1 LTLIDMQG
9 SAAWACGAGWRTWKW
24 GSLSVILSG
33 LLVVTWLGLGNK
45 IR

>member
-1 LTLIDMQG
+1 MGTRRRLAHME
-9 SAAWACGAGWRTWKW
+9 AG
-24 GSLSVILSG
+24 GPSVILSG

>member
-1 LTLIDMQG
+1 MGVRRRLAHMEV
-9 SAAWACGAGWRTWKW
+9 

>member
-1 LTLIDMQG
+1 MGVRRRLAHMEVGQAVGL
-9 SAAWACGAGWRTWKW
+9 
-24 GSLSVILSG
+24 LSG

>member
-1 LTLIDMQG
+1 MGVRRRLAHME
-9 SAAWACGAGWRTWKW
+9 AG
-24 GSLSVILSG
+24 LPVIPSG